1 MRAPLEQAS
10 RAVLA
15 GTVLASVRREYPHLL
30 AQELQGDA
38 SLRPPRELHPA
49 FYGSYDWHS
58 AVHGHWALVR
68 LLAGGLPAGLAA
80 AVEATLDEH
89 LRADRLARELAFFAG
104 PEGRSAER
112 PYGWS
117 WLLRLHAEL
126 DRAGDRR
133 SAATAPLASHLRTR
147 LVEYFG
153 KTLAFPIRSGTHA
166 DTAFS
171 LRLLLQ
177 VARDVGDAEL
187 VDTVTGATRRWF
199 AGEERLAWF
208 APASGGD
215 FLDPVLTE
223 AALVAEVMGPQEL
236 AGWLRR
242 TGAEETAV
250 WAAPPAFRPDGQD
263 PATVHLEGLVLSKAW
278 CLQRLARALPGEDP
292 LARLAGRG
300 AAAHLEQA
308 GGLDPTAGFNRAHWL
323 PTFLVYLDAELA
335 GS

>member
-1 MRAPLEQAS
+1 M
-10 RAVLA
+10 LA
-15 GTVLASVRREYPHLL
+15 ETIRASVRREYPHVL

-38 SLRPPRELHPA
+38 GLRPPRELHPA

-68 LLAGGLPAGLAA
+68 LLAGGLPPDVAA

-89 LRADRLARELAFFAG
+89 LRPDRLAQELAFFAG
-104 PEGRSAER
+104 PEGRNAER

-126 DRAGDRR
+126 EGAGDRR
-133 SAATAPLASHLRTR
+133 AAATAPLADHLRAR
-147 LVEYFG
+147 LVDYLAT
-153 KTLAFPIRSGTHA
+153 TLAFPIRSGTHA
-166 DTAFS
+166 NTAFS

-177 VARDVGDAEL
+177 VARDAGDAGL
-187 VDTVTGATRRWF
+187 LDAVTVAARRWF

-223 AALVAEVMGPQEL
+223 AALVAELTAPQEL

-242 TGAEETAV
+242 TGAEETAA
-250 WAAPPAFRPDGQD
+250 WAAPPAFRADGQD
-263 PATVHLEGLVLSKAW
+263 PATVHLEGLLLSKAW
-278 CLQRLARALPGEDP
+278 CLHRLARSLPGEDP
-292 LARLAGRG
+292 LARLAGEG
-300 AAAHLEQA
+300 AAAHLQLA
-308 GGLDPTAGFNRAHWL
+308 AALDPTAGFNRAHWL
-323 PTFLVYLDAELA
+323 PTFLVYLDGELA
-335 GS
+335 GG